1 MADLS
6 SASNLGATIQFFTKF
21 SLFGLTALAVVVF
34 TINIFALNDANLY
47 EAVNAVQNFLRG
59 RRRIETIIAL
69 GIIGAGVAVFM
80 QRSSSLQNNFF
91 ILPNMCPVF
100 LPSTTLFLP

>member
-21 SLFGLTALAVVVF
+21 SLFGLTALAVLVF

-47 EAVNAVQNFLRG
+47 EAVNTVQNFLRG
-59 RRRIETIIAL
+59 LRRIETIIAL
-69 GIIGAGVAVFM
+69 VVIGAVVAVFM
-80 QRSSSLQNNFF
+80 QLSSSLHIDFF
-91 ILPNMCPVF
+91 IVFITCSGF
-100 LPSTTLFLP
+100 LPRPC